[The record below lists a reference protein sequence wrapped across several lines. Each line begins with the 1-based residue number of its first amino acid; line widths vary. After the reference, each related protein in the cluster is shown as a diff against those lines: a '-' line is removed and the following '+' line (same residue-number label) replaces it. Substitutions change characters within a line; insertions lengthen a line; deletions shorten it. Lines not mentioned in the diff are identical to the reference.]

1 MPQWEYTKIDLN
13 QISGR
18 TDDIDLLNTAGRDGW
33 ELVGITTNNMA
44 YLKRQLE
51 DVEPAQRRPAARSS
65 RRK

>member
-13 QISGR
+13 QSSRR
-18 TDDIDLLNTAGRDGW
+18 TDDIDVLNTAGGDGW
-33 ELVGITTNNMA
+33 ELVGITTNNIA

-51 DVEPAQRRPAARSS
+51 DVAPAQGRPAAQSS

>member
-13 QISGR
+13 QISGT

-51 DVEPAQRRPAARSS
+51 DVEPAQRRPAALSS